1 MQMKISITDALNQ
14 DRLEKVILNSY
25 EQSLYL
31 VSVIINGKE
40 FFVTDEEGNFLK
52 SFNKLELQK
61 MFLGRRVQKVVVRHE
76 SCYDEMIGLSSQKD
90 ENTLEVLIGGE
101 EYASP

>member
-14 DRLEKVILNSY
+14 DCLEKVILNSY

-31 VSVIINGKE
+31 VSVIIKDKE

-61 MFLGRRVQKVVVRHE
+61 MFLGTRVQKVVVRHE
-76 SCYDEMIGLSSQKD
+76 SYYDEMIGLSSQKD